1 MNYPATEP
9 AFWHRV
15 LHHAY
20 TCWKKKNMI
29 FSVLIVTPPKYTH
42 AECFREVAETI
53 AHGLQELG
61 HDAQAVTEI
70 RPGTRHIVLGAHLLL
85 HYPLP
90 LPADS
95 ILYNL
100 EQLPLRDEAWVR
112 RYAELLGRHMVWD
125 YAKENIALLRR
136 AGLARLALL
145 PICHHPGLTRIPRNM
160 RKDIDVLF
168 IGSLNERRRKTL
180 QEMHAAGMAVVSLF
194 NKYGGERDAVMSR
207 AKIMLNM
214 HFYEARIFEAVRVSY
229 YLSNGLC
236 VLSEG
241 SGDKALDAEWGA
253 GVCFAPYQDLVQK
266 AQALLA
272 DEALRMDFGTRGL
285 ALMRQRPITPALA
298 AALTA

>member
-70 RPGTRHIVLGAHLLL
+70 RPGTRH
-85 HYPLP
+85 
-90 LPADS
+90 
-95 ILYNL
+95 
-100 EQLPLRDEAWVR
+100 
-112 RYAELLGRHMVWD
+112 MVWD

-145 PICHHPGLTRIPRNM
+145 PICHHPWLTRIPRNM

-272 DEALRMDFGTRGL
+272 HEALRMDFGTRGL